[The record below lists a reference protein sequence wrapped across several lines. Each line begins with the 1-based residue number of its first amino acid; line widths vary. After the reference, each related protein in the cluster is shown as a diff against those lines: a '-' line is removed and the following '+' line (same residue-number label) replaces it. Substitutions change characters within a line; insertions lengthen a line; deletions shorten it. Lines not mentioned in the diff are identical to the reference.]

1 MDVENR
7 TELFETMPVP
17 RALAKMAIPTII
29 SQLITMVYNLADTY
43 FIGQTNN
50 PYMVAAASLSYTLFF
65 ILTALS
71 NLFGVG
77 GGSLISRLLAQGR
90 DQEARKVCA
99 FSFYSTILVSLLY
112 CGGCFLWMNPLL
124 RLLGATDN
132 TLNYARQ
139 YTLWVIVAGAFP
151 PA

>member
-1 MDVENR
+1 MDVETVRNCLKPCR
-7 TELFETMPVP
+7 CPGPWP
-17 RALAKMAIPTII
+17 RWPPTII

-112 CGGCFLWMNPLL
+112 CGGCFFWMNPLL
-124 RLLGATDN
+124 RLLGPRT
-132 TLNYARQ
+132 T
-139 YTLWVIVAGAFP
+139 P
-151 PA
+151 